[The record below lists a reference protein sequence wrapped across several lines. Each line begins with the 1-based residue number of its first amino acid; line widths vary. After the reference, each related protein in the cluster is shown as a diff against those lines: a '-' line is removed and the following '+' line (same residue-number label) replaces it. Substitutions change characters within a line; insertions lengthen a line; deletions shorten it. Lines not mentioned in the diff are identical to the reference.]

1 MCALTG
7 AVAELILEIVFS
19 PLGYKI
25 TQKWK
30 NDGVGK
36 DYLDYIAKGQQQ

>member
-19 PLGYKI
+19 PIAYKI
-25 TQKWK
+25 TQKWNLK
-30 NDGVGK
+30 GVGK
-36 DYLDYIAKGQQQ
+36 EYLDYIAEGKQ